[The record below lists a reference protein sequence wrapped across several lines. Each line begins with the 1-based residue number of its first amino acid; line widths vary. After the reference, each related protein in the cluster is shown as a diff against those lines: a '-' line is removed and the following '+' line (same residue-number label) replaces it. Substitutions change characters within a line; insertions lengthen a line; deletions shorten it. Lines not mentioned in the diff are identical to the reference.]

1 MTSYDTLRLDSLFN
15 ELARLAIY
23 RVTNYD
29 TNGYIYPKTEMEDIN
44 MFFKKYIDLYINNK
58 FQKLDMEMEKD
69 LLIYARN
76 VNTDETSVM
85 CLIILKESI
94 YNAMTGN
101 CLQILDMS
109 KSYVSDENY
118 KNLELELEK
127 YQLPLNSEN
136 IVIDIS

>member
-85 CLIILKESI
+85 CLIIL
-94 YNAMTGN
+94 
-101 CLQILDMS
+101 
-109 KSYVSDENY
+109 
-118 KNLELELEK
+118 
-127 YQLPLNSEN
+127 
-136 IVIDIS
+136 